1 MFFGRRVVTEGA
13 WMQMKKPAWVNMPVL
28 NVSSLSTETL
38 TLLEEVYDNVA
49 EKEMDAIANLD
60 QDLTRK
66 MIDDSI
72 SKVLKIPDL
81 STIRELLA
89 REPGLSTR
97 RI

>member
-1 MFFGRRVVTEGA
+1 
-13 WMQMKKPAWVNMPVL
+13 MQMKKPAWVNMPVL